1 MNNKD
6 LSAETKADS
15 TTKDDVTTSSQTIA
29 NALVVGSFYRYE
41 TVEYAELDYYG
52 DFVSPAIPN
61 PKVELRTYNLFK
73 ETEKGFWIGCGKPDG
88 INSPLKWVSKTATK
102 RFAYPTKEEA
112 LENFIKRN
120 ERRIQILKRQSW
132 CCEIAVSIAKNMK
145 CQ

>member
-1 MNNKD
+1 MNTVQD
-6 LSAETKADS
+6 LS
-15 TTKDDVTTSSQTIA
+15 SSPHGSNTH
-29 NALVVGSFYRYE
+29 VVGSFYRYE
-41 TVEYAELDYYG
+41 IVEYAELDYYG

-61 PKVELRTYNLFK
+61 PKVKLRTFNLFK
-73 ETEKGFWIGCGKPDG
+73 ETDKGFWIGYGNSDG
-88 INSPLKWVSKTATK
+88 VNSPLKWVSKTATK

-132 CCEIAVSIAKNMK
+132 CSEIAVSIAKNMK